1 MFHRKGDI
9 PPYEIMRPG
18 GREAMRQA
26 QHSWRSPQPR
36 EQSEGGKFSLSDWL
50 TGGEPVTLRLPKGMA
65 LSIMAGLLLLI
76 MVAYWVG
83 QSRGRAAADAR
94 YQEQMQAVRDYRG
107 TPAPVVVDPT
117 AQASGTDSG
126 TGSGGKAGVNSGVN
140 SGRGAVTKTTDPR
153 QKGLNY
159 PILAYCTLPE
169 ANRLGVFLAQRGVDT
184 FIIPGKN
191 EELYHLVG
199 LHGLRGDGGFRAAR
213 EEYETKLKR
222 LGREWKA
229 QNGGRGEDLSSI
241 WWDKYE

>member
-1 MFHRKGDI
+1 MAPRKTDI

-18 GREAMRQA
+18 GREAMRQPNHA
-26 QHSWRSPQPR
+26 WRSPRPR
-36 EQSEGGKFSLSDWL
+36 EQAEEGGKFSLSDWL
-50 TGGEPVTLRLPKGMA
+50 TGGEPVSLRLPKGMA
-65 LSIMAGLLLLI
+65 LLIVAGLLLLI
-76 MVAYWVG
+76 MIAYWVG
-83 QSRGRAAADAR
+83 QSRGRAAADSR
-94 YQEQMQAVRDYRG
+94 YQKQMQAVQDYRSSA
-107 TPAPVVVDPT
+107 APLVVDPT
-117 AQASGTDSG
+117 AADSDGAGAGASSRAP
-126 TGSGGKAGVNSGVN
+126 SGGGGA
-140 SGRGAVTKTTDPR
+140 AVTRTTDPR

-159 PILAYCTLPE
+159 PILVYCTLPE
-169 ANRLGVFLAQRGVDT
+169 AKRLGAFLAQGGVDT
-184 FIIPGKN
+184 FIISGKN